1 MNGVPCLG
9 RFWKTIIPMFKKGR
23 VSLFILVSESV
34 DYEGLGGLDTR
45 DKREVVIQGGPTAG
59 AVVGVDGG
67 CQRVVAQGG
76 ADTRHFPLGRVPA
89 PRTEVLERAPE
100 ARVARGARGRTGPHE
115 NRPQR
120 ADHRAPIPTLVRL
133 GTEAAHRVSLAPNEN
148 SLPARSHFPFPLKPV
163 TDVILW

>member
-23 VSLFILVSESV
+23 VSLLISVSERV
-34 DYEGLGGLDTR
+34 DDEGLGGLDTR
-45 DKREVVIQGGPTAG
+45 DKRGVVRQGGPTAG

-76 ADTRHFPLGRVPA
+76 ADTGHFPLGRVPA

-133 GTEAAHRVSLAPNEN
+133 GTEAAHRLSLAPDEN
-148 SLPARSHFPFPLKPV
+148 SLPARSHFPFPLKTV
-163 TDVILW
+163 TDVISW